1 MILIDSSSL
10 FVISGLAFYDP
21 SRDFTCLDKSA
32 TVPFSSVN
40 DDFCDCVDGTDEPG
54 LCDCNCI

>member
-54 LCDCNCI
+54 LCH